1 MADEDDIDQD
11 DEEEGG
17 GSARKRVSGKKL
29 VLFILLPI
37 LVLAGAGAGVYMSGL
52 LDPILGLGEQD
63 AVEGEAPAE
72 ADAVEPPGHFLPL
85 DEMTVTLRS
94 AGSKARF
101 LKLQLTLEL
110 ETPED
115 EERVR
120 AVMPRIV
127 DNFQVFL
134 RELRVEELEG
144 SQGIYR
150 IREEL
155 LTRVNQ
161 AANPVKVKEVLFTD
175 MLIQ

>member
-1 MADEDDIDQD
+1 MADEDDEDI
-11 DEEEGG
+11 GG
-17 GSARKRVSGKKL
+17 GKKVSGKKL
-29 VLFILLPI
+29 VLFILLPL

-52 LDPILGLGEQD
+52 LDPILNPGASEEHV
-63 AVEGEAPAE
+63 AEEEAPNEEE
-72 ADAVEPPGHFLPL
+72 APSGPGVFVPL

-94 AGSKARF
+94 AGSKARY

-110 ETPED
+110 EKAED

-120 AVMPRIV
+120 AVMPRII

-134 RELRVEELEG
+134 RELRVEEMEG

>member
-1 MADEDDIDQD
+1 MADEDDADI
-11 DEEEGG
+11 GG
-17 GSARKRVSGKKL
+17 GGRKVSGKRL
-29 VLFILLPI
+29 ILFILLPL

-52 LDPILGLGEQD
+52 LDPILNPGAEEEQVAEGD
-63 AVEGEAPAE
+63 ESHEGEVPSG
-72 ADAVEPPGHFLPL
+72 PPVFVPL

-94 AGSKARF
+94 AGSKARY

-110 ETPED
+110 EKAED

-120 AVMPRIV
+120 AVMPRII

>member
-1 MADEDDIDQD
+1 MADETED
-11 DEEEGG
+11 EEGG
-17 GSARKRVSGKKL
+17 APKKKVSGKKL
-29 VLFILLPI
+29 ILFIVLPI
-37 LVLAGAGAGVYMSGL
+37 LILAGAGAGVYMSGL
-52 LDPILGLGEQD
+52 LDPLLGLGGEEQT
-63 AVEGEAPAE
+63 AEGEAPPPEEE
-72 ADAVEPPGHFLPL
+72 AVPAAPGHFLPL

-94 AGSKARF
+94 TGGKARF

-110 ETPED
+110 EQAAD
-115 EERVR
+115 EERIQ

-144 SQGIYR
+144 SQGMYR

-155 LTRVNQ
+155 LKRVNQ
-161 AANPVKVKEVLFTD
+161 AASPVKIKEVLFTD